1 MEHRIS
7 QLACAGGRWRLI
19 AGLFLAGL
27 LLAACSRQENQ
38 LARPDESS
46 PVSQADRQSVSFQ
59 SSDGQE
65 LSGVYYPPAKGPA
78 PLIILMHWAPGD
90 QSDWEAAA
98 CWLQNRGS
106 CEEVL
111 NPKAVSWLDPAWFP
125 SLPHDRSYAV
135 FTFTF
140 RGCEGGCQKSD
151 RPGWLLDAQA
161 AVLAGREM
169 PGVDAQRIV
178 TVGASIGSDGAA
190 DGCIWL
196 NQQFPGSCLGA
207 FSISPGGYLTIP
219 YADAVRSLG
228 EMQPAAPAWCL
239 YSTNDQESAKACQ
252 AASGEH
258 YRAVSYQGSLHGMQL
273 LAPNVQPAP
282 LQLLLDFLNLVLAQ

>member
-1 MEHRIS
+1 MQNRIS
-7 QLACAGGRWRLI
+7 LRVCDTAKWCSI
-19 AGLFLAGL
+19 AGLILAGL
-27 LLAACSRQENQ
+27 LLAACSRQETQ
-38 LARPDESS
+38 LARPVESL
-46 PVSQADRQSVSFQ
+46 PANQVDRQTISFL
-59 SSDGQE
+59 SSDDQE
-65 LSGVYYPPAKGPA
+65 LTGVYYPPAKGPA

-90 QSDWEAAA
+90 QSDWAAVA
-98 CWLQNRGS
+98 CWLQNRDG
-106 CEEVL
+106 CESTP
-111 NPKAVSWLDPAWFP
+111 NPKAASWLDPSWFP
-125 SLPHDRSYAV
+125 PLPGDQSYAV

-140 RGCEGGCQKSD
+140 RGCEGGCQKFD

-169 PGVDAQRIV
+169 PGVDTQRIV

-190 DGCIWL
+190 DGCVWL
-196 NQQFPGSCLGA
+196 NQQFPGSCLGT

-219 YADAVRSLG
+219 YADAVSSLA
-228 EMQPAAPAWCL
+228 EVQPDTPAWCL
-239 YSTNDQESAKACQ
+239 FSTNDQESAKACQ
-252 AASGEH
+252 AASGDH